1 MKINPRKKSA
11 DSQFVKLNLRKKKI
25 FFLVFSINK
34 TYIFTLDSLTI
45 NDGQKYFT
53 GYEIIEN

>member
-11 DSQFVKLNLRKKKI
+11 DSQFVKLNPRKKKI